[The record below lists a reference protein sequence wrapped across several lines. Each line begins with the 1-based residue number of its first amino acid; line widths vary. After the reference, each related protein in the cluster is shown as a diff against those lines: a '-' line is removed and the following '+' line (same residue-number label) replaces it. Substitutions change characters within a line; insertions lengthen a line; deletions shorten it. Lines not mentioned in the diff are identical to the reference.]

1 MQTTHTS
8 FMTVVNK
15 AQVDAHQPL
24 VTVTCGAPQ
33 GQYSR
38 QPIY

>member
-1 MQTTHTS
+1 MQITHTS

-24 VTVTCGAPQ
+24 VTVICGAPHKISTT
-33 GQYSR
+33 GS
-38 QPIY
+38 PH